1 MPEVSYNYIS
11 ESLETLFT
19 EEFNILN
26 RIKGFCE
33 RNNKE
38 VSINYFVGVKTF
50 KLEILVV

>member
-11 ESLETLFT
+11 DSLENLFT

-26 RIKGFCE
+26 RIKDFCE
-33 RNNKE
+33 RNNRE
-38 VSINYFVGVKTF
+38 VSVNYFVGVETF